1 MLLAAGTVATGTG
14 AAIATGA
21 FSSLSAD
28 RTVTINTASDEDAV
42 LSLVVS
48 DEYAGL
54 SAGGG
59 DVIELNLDQL
69 NHNATTRFDNA
80 LTIEN
85 NGSQRV
91 ELEIETDDELENI
104 VEFFPRS
111 AILEPDEAGDDD
123 TEIITI
129 SVNLKSN
136 TAPSNPSDITI
147 TATTTTS

>member
-1 MLLAAGTVATGTG
+1 M
-14 AAIATGA
+14 
-21 FSSLSAD
+21 
-28 RTVTINTASDEDAV
+28 
-42 LSLVVS
+42 VS